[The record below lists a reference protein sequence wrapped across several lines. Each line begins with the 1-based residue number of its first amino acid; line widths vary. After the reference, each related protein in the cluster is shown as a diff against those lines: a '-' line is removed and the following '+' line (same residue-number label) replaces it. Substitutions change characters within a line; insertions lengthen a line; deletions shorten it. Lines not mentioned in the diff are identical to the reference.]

1 MSAGCSRGRIK
12 LRFPGFANFPT
23 LSHLEKK
30 ASVFMTGSFFFD
42 MDFHACSPIPNSEF
56 RIKKSPPPPPQK
68 GAATAKKIILFPN
81 ENAPRCAANFSF
93 WLTGTKCSVA
103 ALR

>member
-30 ASVFMTGSFFFD
+30 ASVLMTGSFFFD
-42 MDFHACSPIPNSEF
+42 MDFCACSPIPHSEF
-56 RIKKSPPPPPQK
+56 RIKKVRRPPAKRGSDGEKNQVVGVVK
-68 GAATAKKIILFPN
+68 GFT
-81 ENAPRCAANFSF
+81 
-93 WLTGTKCSVA
+93 
-103 ALR
+103 

>member
-42 MDFHACSPIPNSEF
+42 MDFCACSPIAYSAL
-56 RIKKSPPPPPQK
+56 KKPPPPQK
-68 GAATAKKIILFPN
+68 GAATAKKIRLW
-81 ENAPRCAANFSF
+81 A
-93 WLTGTKCSVA
+93 W
-103 ALR
+103 

>member
-30 ASVFMTGSFFFD
+30 ASVFMIGSFFFD
-42 MDFHACSPIPNSEF
+42 MDFCVCSPIAYSAL
-56 RIKKSPPPPPQK
+56 KKPPPPPAKRGSDGEKNQVVGVVK
-68 GAATAKKIILFPN
+68 GFT
-81 ENAPRCAANFSF
+81 
-93 WLTGTKCSVA
+93 
-103 ALR
+103 

>member
-12 LRFPGFANFPT
+12 LRFPDFANLST

-42 MDFHACSPIPNSEF
+42 MDFCVCSPIAYSAL
-56 RIKKSPPPPPQK
+56 KKPPPPPAKRNSDGEKNQVVGVVK
-68 GAATAKKIILFPN
+68 GFT
-81 ENAPRCAANFSF
+81 
-93 WLTGTKCSVA
+93 
-103 ALR
+103 

>member
-42 MDFHACSPIPNSEF
+42 MDFCACSPIPHSEF
-56 RIKKSPPPPPQK
+56 RIKK
-68 GAATAKKIILFPN
+68 AA
-81 ENAPRCAANFSF
+81 APRKKGGSDGEKIRL
-93 WLTGTKCSVA
+93 WVW
-103 ALR
+103 

>member
-30 ASVFMTGSFFFD
+30 ASVLMTGSFFFD
-42 MDFHACSPIPNSEF
+42 MDFCLYSPIAYSAL
-56 RIKKSPPPPPQK
+56 KKPPPPPAKRGSDGEKNQVVGVVK
-68 GAATAKKIILFPN
+68 GFT
-81 ENAPRCAANFSF
+81 
-93 WLTGTKCSVA
+93 
-103 ALR
+103 

>member
-42 MDFHACSPIPNSEF
+42 MDFCLYSPIAYSAL
-56 RIKKSPPPPPQK
+56 KKPPPPAKRGSDGEKNQVVGVVK
-68 GAATAKKIILFPN
+68 GFT
-81 ENAPRCAANFSF
+81 
-93 WLTGTKCSVA
+93 
-103 ALR
+103 